1 MNNIFQT
8 LLYQREKQKDTVLA
22 TIVWDDGSAPRGA
35 GSQMLVGAEGLL
47 SGTIGGGAVELR
59 SIQLARALLAG
70 QHVDA
75 LYDFKLSRDG
85 ELGMACGGDVTVL
98 FTPARLSDRVWDAL
112 AAEVLR
118 CVRDR
123 VPGWL
128 VLPLDGAA
136 PHIAETA
143 ETGEGVFSL
152 PLPVGERAVIFG
164 AGHIARAL
172 TPLLRTI
179 GFRPVVV
186 DDRPGFAT
194 AEHFPQAD
202 RTICGDFDRISDYL
216 TLTPE
221 DYVVIMTNGHE
232 HDFQA
237 EVQVLR
243 GETAYVGV
251 IGSRKKTAFVN
262 QRLREAGIPEEKIAF
277 VHTPVGTPIKA
288 VTPEEIAVSIAAELV
303 WERARRGPAA
313 APPAAGEPGVLCTI
327 TAKRGSAPRGVGT
340 WMLVR
345 PDGSVLGTI
354 GGGAVEH
361 LAVQEAKALWAH
373 GGGPVR
379 RHYDLTPGAAELGMV
394 CGGDIDVEFEVRK
407 RKRSPCF
414 F

>member
-143 ETGEGVFSL
+143 ETCEGVFSL

-277 VHTPVGTPIKA
+277 VHTPVGTAIKA
-288 VTPEEIAVSIAAELV
+288 VTPEEIAVSIAGEMICVRA
-303 WERARRGPAA
+303 ARRE
-313 APPAAGEPGVLCTI
+313 AAGEV
-327 TAKRGSAPRGVGT
+327 
-340 WMLVR
+340 
-345 PDGSVLGTI
+345 
-354 GGGAVEH
+354 H
-361 LAVQEAKALWAH
+361 H
-373 GGGPVR
+373 GCPM
-379 RHYDLTPGAAELGMV
+379 H
-394 CGGDIDVEFEVRK
+394 
-407 RKRSPCF
+407 
-414 F
+414 

>member
-22 TIVWDDGSAPRGA
+22 TIVWDDGSAPHRQHQRIGTGDGVDLA
-35 GSQMLVGAEGLL
+35 VLFVADGVLGDLGHLGL
-47 SGTIGGGAVELR
+47 
-59 SIQLARALLAG
+59 G

-172 TPLLRTI
+172 TPLLRTV

-288 VTPEEIAVSIAAELV
+288 VTPEEIAVSIAGEMICVRA
-303 WERARRGPAA
+303 ARRE
-313 APPAAGEPGVLCTI
+313 AAGEV
-327 TAKRGSAPRGVGT
+327 
-340 WMLVR
+340 
-345 PDGSVLGTI
+345 
-354 GGGAVEH
+354 H
-361 LAVQEAKALWAH
+361 H
-373 GGGPVR
+373 GCPM
-379 RHYDLTPGAAELGMV
+379 H
-394 CGGDIDVEFEVRK
+394 
-407 RKRSPCF
+407 
-414 F
+414 

>member
-35 GSQMLVGAEGLL
+35 GSQMLVGAEGRLV
-47 SGTIGGGAVELR
+47 GTIGGG
-59 SIQLARALLAG
+59 
-70 QHVDA
+70 
-75 LYDFKLSRDG
+75 
-85 ELGMACGGDVTVL
+85 
-98 FTPARLSDRVWDAL
+98 
-112 AAEVLR
+112 
-118 CVRDR
+118 
-123 VPGWL
+123 
-128 VLPLDGAA
+128 
-136 PHIAETA
+136 A

-172 TPLLRTI
+172 TPLLRTV

-288 VTPEEIAVSIAAELV
+288 VTPEEIAVSIAGEMICVRA
-303 WERARRGPAA
+303 ARRE
-313 APPAAGEPGVLCTI
+313 AAGEV
-327 TAKRGSAPRGVGT
+327 
-340 WMLVR
+340 
-345 PDGSVLGTI
+345 
-354 GGGAVEH
+354 H
-361 LAVQEAKALWAH
+361 H
-373 GGGPVR
+373 GCPM
-379 RHYDLTPGAAELGMV
+379 H
-394 CGGDIDVEFEVRK
+394 
-407 RKRSPCF
+407 
-414 F
+414 

>member
-1 MNNIFQT
+1 M
-8 LLYQREKQKDTVLA
+8 
-22 TIVWDDGSAPRGA
+22 
-35 GSQMLVGAEGLL
+35 
-47 SGTIGGGAVELR
+47 
-59 SIQLARALLAG
+59 
-70 QHVDA
+70 
-75 LYDFKLSRDG
+75 
-85 ELGMACGGDVTVL
+85 
-98 FTPARLSDRVWDAL
+98 
-112 AAEVLR
+112 
-118 CVRDR
+118 RDR

-136 PHIAETA
+136 PHIDETA

-262 QRLREAGIPEEKIAF
+262 RRLREAGIPEEKIAF

-288 VTPEEIAVSIAAELV
+288 VTPEEIAVSIAGEMICVRA
-303 WERARRGPAA
+303 ARRE
-313 APPAAGEPGVLCTI
+313 AAGEV
-327 TAKRGSAPRGVGT
+327 
-340 WMLVR
+340 
-345 PDGSVLGTI
+345 
-354 GGGAVEH
+354 H
-361 LAVQEAKALWAH
+361 H
-373 GGGPVR
+373 GCPM
-379 RHYDLTPGAAELGMV
+379 H
-394 CGGDIDVEFEVRK
+394 
-407 RKRSPCF
+407 
-414 F
+414 

>member
-35 GSQMLVGAEGLL
+35 GSQMLVGADGLL

-172 TPLLRTI
+172 TPLLRTV

-262 QRLREAGIPEEKIAF
+262 QRLP
-277 VHTPVGTPIKA
+277 
-288 VTPEEIAVSIAAELV
+288 
-303 WERARRGPAA
+303 
-313 APPAAGEPGVLCTI
+313 
-327 TAKRGSAPRGVGT
+327 
-340 WMLVR
+340 
-345 PDGSVLGTI
+345 
-354 GGGAVEH
+354 GGGHSRGEDRLCPHA
-361 LAVQEAKALWAH
+361 
-373 GGGPVR
+373 GGHTHQGR
-379 RHYDLTPGAAELGMV
+379 DA
-394 CGGDIDVEFEVRK
+394 GGDRRVHR
-407 RKRSPCF
+407 R
-414 F
+414 

>member
-1 MNNIFQT
+1 MA
-8 LLYQREKQKDTVLA
+8 K
-22 TIVWDDGSAPRGA
+22 
-35 GSQMLVGAEGLL
+35 
-47 SGTIGGGAVELR
+47 LR
-59 SIQLARALLAG
+59 L
-70 QHVDA
+70 
-75 LYDFKLSRDG
+75 
-85 ELGMACGGDVTVL
+85 L
-98 FTPARLSDRVWDAL
+98 FTKEAQASYISHLDTMRTFQRVFPR
-112 AAEVLR
+112 AELHLKHSN
-118 CVRDR
+118 
-123 VPGWL
+123 GFH
-128 VLPLDGAA
+128 
-136 PHIAETA
+136 PHPIISI
-143 ETGEGVFSL
+143 VL

-172 TPLLRTI
+172 TPLLRTV

-288 VTPEEIAVSIAAELV
+288 VTPEEIAVSIAGEMICVRA
-303 WERARRGPAA
+303 ARRE
-313 APPAAGEPGVLCTI
+313 AAGEV
-327 TAKRGSAPRGVGT
+327 
-340 WMLVR
+340 
-345 PDGSVLGTI
+345 
-354 GGGAVEH
+354 H
-361 LAVQEAKALWAH
+361 H
-373 GGGPVR
+373 GCPM
-379 RHYDLTPGAAELGMV
+379 H
-394 CGGDIDVEFEVRK
+394 
-407 RKRSPCF
+407 
-414 F
+414 